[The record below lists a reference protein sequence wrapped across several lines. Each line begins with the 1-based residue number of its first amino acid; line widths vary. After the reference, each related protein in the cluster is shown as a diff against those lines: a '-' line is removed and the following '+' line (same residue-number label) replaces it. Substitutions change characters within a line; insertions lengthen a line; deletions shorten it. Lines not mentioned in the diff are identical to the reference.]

1 MPEPNNPE
9 LALRGTDSFTYAF
22 YRHDPQRA
30 DHFDVHYHGEYEIIY
45 VPKGSFHYLA
55 GGADYWLRPGEALF
69 LDQYSIHAF
78 LEPAQPCGSYQ
89 GILFGKKFLFPSDT
103 NPACR
108 QFYEEIPP
116 QRFSLTQKLTG
127 ATPWQ
132 QEILALIRRLLHLG
146 RTPEENALPI
156 QISLLT
162 ILDIL
167 RQEQAYTPIQNHLA
181 TQNET
186 VREALFYIRRH
197 FDKKL
202 TVSGIADA
210 LHISVNHF
218 IRLFK
223 RLLGA
228 TPQKYIQTFRIQQA
242 AALIRQDPSLPLSE
256 VAARTGFPDANYFT
270 RSFKQIMEIT
280 PSQYRQ
286 TTKMQ

>member
-45 VPKGSFHYLA
+45 VSKGSFHYLA
-55 GGADYWLRPGEALF
+55 GGADYWLRPGETLF

-162 ILDIL
+162 ILTSCGRSRL
-167 RQEQAYTPIQNHLA
+167 TPPSRTTWRPRTKPSGKRCSTSA
-181 TQNET
+181 GT
-186 VREALFYIRRH
+186 
-197 FDKKL
+197 L
-202 TVSGIADA
+202 TKS
-210 LHISVNHF
+210 S
-218 IRLFK
+218 
-223 RLLGA
+223 
-228 TPQKYIQTFRIQQA
+228 PSA
-242 AALIRQDPSLPLSE
+242 ASP
-256 VAARTGFPDANYFT
+256 
-270 RSFKQIMEIT
+270 T
-280 PSQYRQ
+280 PSISA
-286 TTKMQ
+286 

>member
-1 MPEPNNPE
+1 M
-9 LALRGTDSFTYAF
+9 
-22 YRHDPQRA
+22 
-30 DHFDVHYHGEYEIIY
+30 
-45 VPKGSFHYLA
+45 
-55 GGADYWLRPGEALF
+55 
-69 LDQYSIHAF
+69 
-78 LEPAQPCGSYQ
+78 
-89 GILFGKKFLFPSDT
+89 
-103 NPACR
+103 
-108 QFYEEIPP
+108 
-116 QRFSLTQKLTG
+116 
-127 ATPWQ
+127 
-132 QEILALIRRLLHLG
+132 
-146 RTPEENALPI
+146 PI

-242 AALIRQDPSLPLSE
+242 AALIRQDPTLPLSE
-256 VAARTGFPDANYFT
+256 VATRTGFPDANYFT
-270 RSFKQIMEIT
+270 RSFKQIMETT

>member
-1 MPEPNNPE
+1 MPEPNDPE

-132 QEILALIRRLLHLG
+132 QEILAPDPPPPPPGPHPRGKRPAHPDFPSHHPGHPAAGAGLHPH
-146 RTPEENALPI
+146 PEPPGDPERNRPGGAVLHPPAL
-156 QISLLT
+156 
-162 ILDIL
+162 
-167 RQEQAYTPIQNHLA
+167 
-181 TQNET
+181 
-186 VREALFYIRRH
+186 
-197 FDKKL
+197 
-202 TVSGIADA
+202 
-210 LHISVNHF
+210 
-218 IRLFK
+218 
-223 RLLGA
+223 
-228 TPQKYIQTFRIQQA
+228 
-242 AALIRQDPSLPLSE
+242 
-256 VAARTGFPDANYFT
+256 
-270 RSFKQIMEIT
+270 
-280 PSQYRQ
+280 
-286 TTKMQ
+286 